1 MPVDDASEQGSM
13 FNDESNHQSH
23 TAKFVVFS
31 ILILALVIGEIYGLS
46 KMTALRDSMN
56 AQQNAFRQEIQ
67 QTLSQQNADTQRA
80 SAEQWGLVKQ
90 ELEVTTKRTGST
102 GRELNRARAMVTKLE
117 KQQQEQ
123 VDTLRG
129 EIATKADLQAVGTLS
144 QDVTATRSDL
154 EGTKKVLDSTRS
166 DLGMTRT
173 EFGTLIA
180 RNHDEIDQLRKLGE
194 RDYVEFTL
202 SRNNPQ
208 QVAGFLVNLK
218 KTNPKRHRFS
228 LNLTVDD
235 LEVEKKDRT
244 INEPIFFYASGSKK
258 PLEIV
263 VNKVD
268 TNQIKGYLSTP
279 KGVRET
285 AAAR

>member
-1 MPVDDASEQGSM
+1 MSIDDVTGQQAEATEHR
-13 FNDESNHQSH
+13 DRQSH
-23 TAKFVVFS
+23 AGKFIVFS
-31 ILILALVIGEIYGLS
+31 LLILALVIGEIYGLS
-46 KMTALRDSMN
+46 KITALRDSTS
-56 AQQNAFRQEIQ
+56 AQQAALRQEIQ
-67 QTLSQQNADTQRA
+67 QTLSQQYAEIQRS
-80 SAEQWGLVKQ
+80 SAEQWGMVKQ
-90 ELEVTTKRTGST
+90 ELEATTKRTGST

-123 VDTLRG
+123 VDSLRG

-218 KTNPKRHRFS
+218 KTNPKRHRFN

>member
-1 MPVDDASEQGSM
+1 MPIDNVTGQQSEPTDRSG
-13 FNDESNHQSH
+13 HQSH
-23 TAKFVVFS
+23 AGKFLVFS
-31 ILILALVIGEIYGLS
+31 LVILALVIGEIYGLTKITS
-46 KMTALRDSMN
+46 LRDTTS
-56 AQQNAFRQEIQ
+56 AQQAAFRKEVQETLAQQYAAIQ
-67 QTLSQQNADTQRA
+67 RS
-80 SAEQWGLVKQ
+80 SAEQWSMVKQ
-90 ELEVTTKRTGST
+90 ELDATTQRTGST
-102 GRELNRARAMVTKLE
+102 GRELNRARALVSKLE
-117 KQQQEQ
+117 KQQQQQ
-123 VDTLRG
+123 VDSLRG
-129 EIATKADLQAVGTLS
+129 EIAQKADLQAVGTLS
-144 QDVTATRSDL
+144 QDVTATRTDL

-244 INEPIFFYASGSKK
+244 INEPVFFYASGSKK

-263 VNKVD
+263 VNSVEN
-268 TNQIKGYLSTP
+268 NQVKGYLSVP
-279 KGVRET
+279 KGTRET
-285 AAAR
+285 ATAR

>member
-1 MPVDDASEQGSM
+1 MSIENVSGQQNEPT
-13 FNDESNHQSH
+13 NHRDRQSH
-23 TAKFVVFS
+23 FGEFLVISLVV
-31 ILILALVIGEIYGLS
+31 LALVIGEIYGLS
-46 KMTALRDSMN
+46 KIASLRDSTS
-56 AQQNAFRQEIQ
+56 AQQAALRQEVQ
-67 QTLSQQNADTQRA
+67 QTLAQQYAEVQR
-80 SAEQWGLVKQ
+80 SNAEQWGLVKQ
-90 ELEVTTKRTGST
+90 ELDATTQRTGST
-102 GRELNRARAMVTKLE
+102 GRELKHARALVSKLE

-123 VDTLRG
+123 VDSLRG
-129 EIATKADLQAVGTLS
+129 EIAQKADLQAVGTLS

-228 LNLTVDD
+228 MNLTVDD

-244 INEPIFFYASGSKK
+244 INEPVFFYASGSKK

-263 VNKVD
+263 VNSVE
-268 TNQIKGYLSTP
+268 TNQVKGYLSAP
-279 KGVRET
+279 KGTRET
-285 AAAR
+285 ATAR